1 MNLFFLQLFWIE
13 IPFEIPETLIYRPPE
28 SVFTE
33 RKETAD
39 LETSKYFSL
48 FLSNSAVQ
56 IKSPWAN
63 MKRTQLPAQGP
74 YGKLAETC
82 FNFDIER
89 KPIKLLAGA
98 REREYGTWLSVED
111 STLALFWWKA
121 LLISYKIKN
130 WLDYFPTAGRIKS
143 YSASFATIGFKIK
156 DVVAPYFAIERVNK
170 KQKVYGGIT
179 WLAPLG
185 SVGVQIKDNSLNALF
200 LNFTFNN
207 VKGKLE
213 FDGSDYHYGLFSNSE
228 YIPFDTSLLWRKL
241 YKSSTIEAAFELY
254 PFHFGYERRYF
265 KRVTIQTSSNLLPT
279 EVRNFAE
286 NTYSFGI
293 NTENFTLFYSHFQ
306 SPYSVVKDTLFIA
319 LYFREKYYDLALY
332 YNLRSHQEEFNMVN
346 VELKFKTFKNVSP
359 YLRVVNLFDVPGNY
373 LPGIKA
379 KRRYVEIGCQFQ
391 REI

>member
-1 MNLFFLQLFWIE
+1 MG

-33 RKETAD
+33 RKETTD

-48 FLSNSAVQ
+48 FLSNSAVE

-63 MKRTQLPAQGP
+63 IKRTQLPARGP

-82 FNFDIER
+82 FNFDMDR

-111 STLALFWWKA
+111 STLALLGWES
-121 LLISYKIKN
+121 LLISYKVKN
-130 WLDYFPTAGRIKS
+130 WLDYFPTTGRIKF

-179 WLAPLG
+179 WFAPLG

-207 VKGKLE
+207 AKGKLE

-228 YIPFDTSLLWRKL
+228 YVPFDSSLLSRKL

-254 PFHFGYERRYF
+254 PFHFGYERRFF
-265 KRVTIQTSSNLLPT
+265 KKVTIQDTSNLFPT
-279 EVRNFAE
+279 EAQNFAE
-286 NTYSFGI
+286 NVYSFGI

-346 VELKFKTFKNVSP
+346 VELNFKTFKNVSP
-359 YLRVVNLFDVPGNY
+359 YLKVVNLFDVPGNY

>member
-1 MNLFFLQLFWIE
+1 MNLFFLQLFWME

-33 RKETAD
+33 RKETTD

-48 FLSNSAVQ
+48 FVSNSAVE

-63 MKRTQLPAQGP
+63 IKRAQLPARGP

-82 FNFDIER
+82 FNLDIDR
-89 KPIKLLAGA
+89 KHAKLLAGA

-111 STLALFWWKA
+111 STLALFWWEA

-130 WLDYFPTAGRIKS
+130 WLDYFPKAGRIKS
-143 YSASFATIGFKIK
+143 YSASFATIGFKIM
-156 DVVAPYFAIERVNK
+156 DVVVPYFAIERVNK

-179 WLAPLG
+179 WFAPLG

-213 FDGSDYHYGLFSNSE
+213 FDRSDYLYGLFSNSE
-228 YIPFDTSLLWRKL
+228 YVPFDTSLLSRKL

-265 KRVTIQTSSNLLPT
+265 KKVTIQNPSNLLST
-279 EVRNFAE
+279 EAHNFTE
-286 NTYSFGI
+286 NIYSFGI

-306 SPYSVVKDTLFIA
+306 SPYSVVKDTLLVT

-346 VELKFKTFKNVSP
+346 VELNFKTFKIVTP
-359 YLRVVNLFDVPGNY
+359 YLKVVNLFDVPGNY